1 MERPFLGKR
10 RDMAPHTHFT
20 ENGKICR
27 VTTYLLHYQIQIP
40 MSGTSK
46 KAKINIFT
54 LQSEGPSFQ
63 TTPFDIS
70 FFFELLILAFMAKT

>member
-1 MERPFLGKR
+1 MLSNYILTALPNPNTYEW
-10 RDMAPHTHFT
+10 PH
-20 ENGKICR
+20 EC
-27 VTTYLLHYQIQIP
+27 
-40 MSGTSK
+40 TSK